1 MCNKCKGYYLSGI
14 QRCNINVRH
23 CKKCKNPVIIS
34 ISIKKTPAN
43 LNFTRVLCKNIM
55 GDNILLSKK
64 EY

>member
-1 MCNKCKGYYLSGI
+1 MCNKCKAYYLSSI
-14 QRCNINVRH
+14 QGCNVSVRH
-23 CKKCKNPVIIS
+23 CKKCKDLVIIS
-34 ISIKKTPAN
+34 ILIKKTPAN